1 METEGMDK
9 RLFLTKTLICLKSAL
24 VTRKALRLL
33 ILSKALEGKGMRAF
47 VHIQPISYKY
57 ILLDIL
63 HIIH

>member
-1 METEGMDK
+1 MDK
-9 RLFLTKTLICLKSAL
+9 RLFLTKTPICLKSAL
-24 VTRKALRLL
+24 VTRKVLKLL

-47 VHIQPISYKY
+47 MHTQPISDKY